1 MLSLRTYVMGPCIDG
16 AHEDRRQFHAIER
29 VHGLA
34 KFTRDGIDI
43 ELCHGLFFV
52 REEGR
57 IRLIVL
63 DWTVP

>member
-16 AHEDRRQFHAIER
+16 AMKTGANSMPSSACMGCQ
-29 VHGLA
+29 
-34 KFTRDGIDI
+34 FTRDGIDI

-57 IRLIVL
+57 IHLIVL